1 MCWGRTL
8 AVRDELRVIDCVV
21 CKHAHLDP
29 IPEESKI
36 EAYYKDDRFYT
47 EHSPPEWF
55 AKERK
60 EFKAGL
66 WNAAYDYQLSLL
78 SGYPVL
84 DVGCGIGGFLARTYE
99 LGTFGIGIEPSKIAL
114 GNMLHRNNVVFRDI
128 DKANMIFEIDK
139 ITMDVRMA
147 LVLEH
152 IPEPVRFL
160 ESYAKYLKEKGR
172 MMIIV
177 PNEFSPLQKK
187 VRGDWFVSKVH
198 INYFNP
204 TGLRNVMQEAGM
216 KVIHESA
223 TFPMELFILAGMDYR
238 KNDELGKKLHAARL
252 RFERTFGKNA
262 FRLYNH
268 LYKKYGWG
276 RELIF
281 VGSK

>member
-8 AVRDELRVIDCVV
+8 ATKGELRVIDCTV
-21 CKHAHLDP
+21 CNHAHLDP
-29 IPEESKI
+29 IPDESKI
-36 EAYYKDDRFYT
+36 EAYYKEDRFYT
-47 EHSPPEWF
+47 EHSPPEWLE
-55 AKERK
+55 KERR
-60 EFKAGL
+60 EFKDGL
-66 WNAAYDYQLSLL
+66 WNAAYDYQLDLL
-78 SGYPVL
+78 PNYPVL
-84 DVGCGIGGFLARTYE
+84 DVGCGIGGFLERAYQK
-99 LGTFGIGIEPSKIAL
+99 GVFGVGIEPSKIAS
-114 GNMLHRNNVVFRDI
+114 GKMLYNNSAVFRDLES
-128 DKANMIFEIDK
+128 ANLIYEINK
-139 ITMDVRMA
+139 ITMNVRMA

-152 IPEPVRFL
+152 IPDPVRFL
-160 ESYAKYLKEKGR
+160 EVYAKYIKEKGR
-172 MMIIV
+172 MMIVV

-204 TGLRNVMQEAGM
+204 VGLRNVMQEAGM

-252 RFERTFGKNA
+252 RFEQTFGKNA
-262 FRLYNH
+262 FRLYNY
-268 LYKKYGWG
+268 LYKKHGWG

>member
-8 AVRDELRVIDCVV
+8 ATKNGLRVIDCIV
-21 CKHAHLDP
+21 CNHAHLDP
-29 IPEESKI
+29 IPDESKI
-36 EAYYKDDRFYT
+36 EKYYKDDRFYT

-55 AKERK
+55 DKEIA
-60 EFKAGL
+60 EFNAGL

-78 SGYPVL
+78 PSYPIL
-84 DVGCGIGGFLARTYE
+84 DVGCGIGGFLARAYAQ
-99 LGTFGIGIEPSKIAL
+99 GVFGIGVEPSKIAL
-114 GNMLHRNNVVFRDI
+114 EKMLHSNNMVFRDM
-128 DKANMIFEIDK
+128 DAANLVFGLDE
-139 ITMDVRMA
+139 ITMNVRMA

-152 IPEPVRFL
+152 IPEPVKFL
-160 ESYAKYLKEKGR
+160 ESYAKNLKEKGR
-172 MMIIV
+172 MMIVV
-177 PNEFSPLQKK
+177 PNEFSPLQKR
-187 VRGDWFVSKVH
+187 VGGDWFVSKVH
-198 INYFNP
+198 INYFTP
-204 TGLRNVMQEAGM
+204 TGLRNAMKEAGM
-216 KVIHESA
+216 KVVHETA

-238 KNDELGKKLHAARL
+238 KNDKLGKKLHAARL